1 MAAPLLQRGENGLI
15 KQEQKMPASFF
26 PIVIGISMT
35 MGQVLAWPIYLLG
48 DREAYDKK
56 IDILASLNLG
66 WLYLALFVVYYTK
79 QIVSQHASFV
89 RNHANVSLPNHT
101 VHKVFVPQG
110 QKQLPYVLLEEEG
123 PVGTANRAQRG
134 FENLMEYLPMYLAY
148 LCAVGFVYPFPV
160 FMNACVFFLARAKYA
175 FDYTAST
182 DARTA
187 GFAVFGMA
195 QACLEAQRKDR
206 PAQGVSPGF
215 SEK

>member
-79 QIVSQHASFV
+79 QIVSQHASF
-89 RNHANVSLPNHT
+89 
-101 VHKVFVPQG
+101 
-110 QKQLPYVLLEEEG
+110 EG

-195 QACLEAQRKDR
+195 QALVTSCGYTGAL
-206 PAQGVSPGF
+206 
-215 SEK
+215 